1 MMSQMECDTCST
13 ETIILL
19 IDGKLLVRSDSSF
32 NRQEN
37 GSRMV
42 PMGVWMEPKARAP
55 SAPQRYT
62 NVTAMKHSFSA
73 HDYIAKGENIQ
84 WDR

>member
-1 MMSQMECDTCST
+1 MMSEMGGDTCST

-19 IDGKLLVRSDSSF
+19 IDGKLLVRSDSSV

-37 GSRMV
+37 GSQMV
-42 PMGVWMEPKARAP
+42 PTRMWMEPKARA
-55 SAPQRYT
+55 SGAPRRYT
-62 NVTAMKHSFSA
+62 NVTAMKHSSSA
-73 HDYIAKGENIQ
+73 HNCIPKVENIQ